1 MVVDWSGIDGP
12 PRSMNSSE
20 DFHPN
25 ENGWQ
30 NSVIIVPTLLSS
42 STLLTVI
49 IILWRLFSRK
59 RGDKRDAGERTGD
72 ARNGDYA
79 VNMGGVYEY
88 PLGAPDPVLEMK
100 QLPQD
105 WRVEDRAVL
114 CVGHFG
120 PISRAVLVG
129 KGEDRCEV
137 ILKELS
143 EKCSPGEVQD
153 FIDLLKFYNEVCNH
167 GGVVRMLWCQTE
179 APPMCLIMEAM
190 TLGNLLLFLRESHE
204 EEMADTPSAVCSIT
218 EQDVFSMASQVASG
232 LEYLSGTHNLVHG
245 YVAACNVLIHED
257 MSVRLCGLGLASVQH
272 RTGSFPTS
280 RAARVPVKWQSP
292 ERLRE
297 PSVTEKS
304 DVWSFGIFLYEMVT
318 LGAPPY
324 PDVDPAKF
332 PKTLKKNYRMAKPQQ
347 CGERLYDVMT
357 SCWQWEALNRPCFT
371 NLLKQLQN
379 FSAEANGS
387 TPLRATDTLNWA
399 EYLRVAGIPS

>member
-1 MVVDWSGIDGP
+1 MEDHCP
-12 PRSMNSSE
+12 HPRCHRIGETREGQRGTKERDEITME
-20 DFHPN
+20 D
-25 ENGWQ
+25 ESGWQ
-30 NSVIIVPTLLSS
+30 NSVIIVPTILSS
-42 STLLTVI
+42 STLLTII
-49 IILWRLFSRK
+49 IILWRLIGRK
-59 RGDKRDAGERTGD
+59 GGEKRDAGETRGD
-72 ARNGDYA
+72 AEDGDWA

-105 WRVEDRAVL
+105 WRMEDRAVL

-129 KGEDRCEV
+129 KGEDRREV

-153 FIDLLKFYNEVCNH
+153 FIDLLKFYHEVCNH

-204 EEMADTPSAVCSIT
+204 
-218 EQDVFSMASQVASG
+218 
-232 LEYLSGTHNLVHG
+232 EYLSGTHNLVHG

-272 RTGSFPTS
+272 RTGSFPTR

-304 DVWSFGIFLYEMVT
+304 DVWSFGIFLYELVT

-324 PDVDPAKF
+324 PDVDPAKI

-357 SCWQWEALNRPCFT
+357 SCWQWEAPNRPCFT
-371 NLLKQLQN
+371 DLLKQLQN

-387 TPLRATDTLNWA
+387 TPLRATDTLDWA

>member
-1 MVVDWSGIDGP
+1 
-12 PRSMNSSE
+12 MNSSE
-20 DFHPN
+20 DFHRN

-30 NSVIIVPTLLSS
+30 ISVIIVPALLSASTLLS
-42 STLLTVI
+42 VVF
-49 IILWRLFSRK
+49 ILWRLFWRK
-59 RGDKRDAGERTGD
+59 REKKPDAGD
-72 ARNGDYA
+72 ARDGDWA
-79 VNMGGVYEY
+79 VNMGGVYDD
-88 PLGAPDPVLEMK
+88 PLGAPDPTLEIK
-100 QLPQD
+100 QLPRD
-105 WRVEDRAVL
+105 WRIEDRAVL

-129 KGEDRCEV
+129 KGEERREV

-143 EKCSPGEVQD
+143 ESCSPGEVQD
-153 FIDLLKFYNEVCNH
+153 FMDLLKFYNEVCDH

-179 APPMCLIMEAM
+179 APPTCLIMEAM

-204 EEMADTPSAVCSIT
+204 EGVTDPPSAVWSIT
-218 EQDVFSMASQVASG
+218 ERDVFSMATQVAGG
-232 LEYLSGTHNLVHG
+232 LEYLGGAHGLVHG
-245 YVAACNVLIHED
+245 YVAACNVLLHED

-272 RTGSFPTS
+272 RTGSFPTR

-297 PSVTEKS
+297 ASVTEKS

-324 PDVDPAKF
+324 PDVDPAKI
-332 PKTLKKNYRMAKPQQ
+332 PKTLKKNYKMAKPRQ

-357 SCWQWEALNRPCFT
+357 SCWQWEELKRPCFT
-371 NLLKQLQN
+371 DLLKQLQS
-379 FSAEANGS
+379 FSAEADGS
-387 TPLRATDTLNWA
+387 APLGATDTLSWA